1 MTATRFRIVPRDVNA
16 HLFEVSCTIDDPD
29 AAGQIYRLPTW
40 VPGSYLI
47 REFARHVVSVAAQTP
62 SGEVSVRK
70 ISKDAWQAAACTG
83 PLTFTATIYA
93 FDTSVRGAYLDATR
107 GFFVGACVFVCP
119 DGRALQPCE
128 LELVAPSHDLGQ
140 AWRVATSMPRQD
152 APEGGFGLYRAA
164 DYDELIDHPVEMGT
178 FDLISFDAGSVRHDI
193 AVSGRHHGDLERF
206 ARDLQ
211 RVCQSQIDLFGGR
224 PGSRAPVDHYVF
236 QLLALG
242 EGYGGLEHRASTSL
256 ICARNNLPAPGAT
269 AVDDGYRTLLGLAS
283 HEYFHTWNVK
293 RIKPAAFVPYDL
305 ATEAYTRQLWAFE
318 GITSYYD
325 DLMLLRSG
333 VISQRDYLELVGRA
347 ISTVLR
353 TPGRHVQSI
362 AESSFDAWLK
372 YYRQDEN
379 SPNAVVSYYVKGS
392 LVALALDLVLRLDA
406 HATLDDVMRALWQ
419 RFGQRDVGV
428 DEDSIEAVASELA
441 GRDLGPFF
449 ADYVSGTRELPLAD
463 LFREFGIELKL
474 RASRDERDRG
484 GKAIER
490 NLPKVWLGMRMAPG
504 NEVRVKNVLADGP
517 AQRAG
522 VAAGDTIVSLDGLRA
537 SPERI
542 EHLCR
547 TRLPGECISVL
558 AFRRDELMSFELVL
572 EQAPNDACWLVPDEK
587 QTAEVLARRA
597 AWLGG

>member
-1 MTATRFRIVPRDVNA
+1 MTPTRFRIVPRDINA

-29 AAGQIYRLPTW
+29 VAGQIYRLPTW

-47 REFARHVVSVAAQTP
+47 REFARHVVSVAAQAP
-62 SGEVSVRK
+62 SGEVNVRK
-70 ISKDAWQAAACTG
+70 ISKDAWQADPCTG
-83 PLTFTATIYA
+83 PLTLSATIYA

-119 DGRALQPCE
+119 EGRALQPCE
-128 LELVAPSHDLGQ
+128 LELVAPSGDLAQ

-152 APEGGFGLYRAA
+152 ATEGGFGRYRAA

-178 FDLISFDAGSVRHDI
+178 FDLVSFDAGGARHDI
-193 AVSGRHHGDLERF
+193 AVSGRHHGDLDRF
-206 ARDLQ
+206 AHDLQ
-211 RVCQSQIDLFGGR
+211 CVCQSQIDLFGGH
-224 PGSRAPVDHYVF
+224 PDSRAPVDHYVF

-256 ICARNNLPAPGAT
+256 ICARNNLPSPGT
-269 AVDDGYRTLLGLAS
+269 TEVDDGYRTLLGLAS

-305 ATEAYTRQLWAFE
+305 TTEAYTRQLWAFE

-333 VISQRDYLELVGRA
+333 VVLQRDYLELVGRA
-347 ISTVLR
+347 ISAVLR

-379 SPNAVVSYYVKGS
+379 SPNAIVSYYVKGS
-392 LVALALDLVLRLDA
+392 LVALALDLVLRRGGQ
-406 HATLDDVMRALWQ
+406 TSLDDVMRALWQ

-428 DEDSIEAVASELA
+428 GEGDIETVASELA
-441 GRDLGPFF
+441 GRDLGQFF

-463 LFREFGIELKL
+463 LLREFGIELKL
-474 RASRDERDRG
+474 RASKDERDKG
-484 GKAIER
+484 GKAIGR
-490 NLPKVWLGMRMAPG
+490 DLPKIWLGMRMAPG
-504 NEVRVKNVLADGP
+504 QEVRVKNVLADGP

-537 SPERI
+537 SRERI

-547 TRLPGECISVL
+547 TRLPGERIAVL
-558 AFRRDELMSFELVL
+558 AFRRDELMSFELAL
-572 EQAPNDACWLVPDEK
+572 EQAPNDACWLALDEK
-587 QTAEVLARRA
+587 ATSEVLARRA
-597 AWLGG
+597 AWLGA